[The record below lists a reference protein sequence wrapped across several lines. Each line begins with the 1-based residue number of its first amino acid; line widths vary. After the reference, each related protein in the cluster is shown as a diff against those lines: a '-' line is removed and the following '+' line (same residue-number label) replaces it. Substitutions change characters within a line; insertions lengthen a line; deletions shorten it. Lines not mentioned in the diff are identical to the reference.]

1 MSKPVLKSSGQ
12 QLADA
17 ISASEPAN
25 ATAPS
30 GANSGAPAPSGA
42 SQSIATPPGNGGD
55 AALNSASGSVDS
67 DSSPSTL
74 ASQSSPSAGPA
85 STPFVSELAELGFAD
100 VADEQEG
107 QRRLLESYRQAE
119 EQRARLAEQM
129 RELQP
134 WVQYGR
140 QYYDQMS
147 DPAFQQLMAQRQG
160 PAAPQPAPPAERP
173 WYIAP
178 EYDAETVARYRQASV
193 GADGQVVYDWKPNT
207 PAEVRKQYEAYQ
219 QHTELVSDRL
229 VRDPYGAVGEIAAS
243 AVLPVVQQMLD
254 RYFAERVDAVRQ
266 QEQLQSSAQRL
277 IEQNAEWL
285 YERDPRTNGPMQRYD
300 AATGQPYVSFSPEG
314 QRFYGYLQE
323 ANRIGISSPEQRWEY
338 AAMKRQLEQSQPS
351 QPESQ
356 QPPPPSAPAPTRDAR
371 TADYLKRAAKAQ
383 TPAPNRGGA
392 STDSAGNARGGR
404 RGSPGHDLIE
414 EMRRSGIAV

>member
-1 MSKPVLKSSGQ
+1 MSKPAAKSSGQ
-12 QLADA
+12 QLAEAIGANDSINTSEHSSA
-17 ISASEPAN
+17 NGRDPAHISAPVSAE
-25 ATAPS
+25 
-30 GANSGAPAPSGA
+30 
-42 SQSIATPPGNGGD
+42 TPPEKNALTEAVAVTGNGDG
-55 AALNSASGSVDS
+55 GSLPS
-67 DSSPSTL
+67 SPSSPST
-74 ASQSSPSAGPA
+74 AATSK
-85 STPFVSELAELGFAD
+85 PFVSELAELGFAD
-100 VADEQEG
+100 VSDEQEG

-119 EQRARLAEQM
+119 EQRAQLAERM

-134 WVQYGR
+134 WVQYGQ
-140 QYYDQMS
+140 QYYEQMS

-160 PAAPQPAPPAERP
+160 PAAPQTAPPAERP

-207 PAEVRKQYEAYQ
+207 PAEVRKQYESYQ

-229 VRDPYGAVGEIAAS
+229 VRDPYGAVSEIATT

-300 AATGQPYVSFSPEG
+300 AATGQQYVSFSPEG

-351 QPESQ
+351 QAGLQ
-356 QPPPPSAPAPTRDAR
+356 QPTQPQQPSAPAPTRDAR

-383 TPAPNRGGA
+383 SPAPNRGGA